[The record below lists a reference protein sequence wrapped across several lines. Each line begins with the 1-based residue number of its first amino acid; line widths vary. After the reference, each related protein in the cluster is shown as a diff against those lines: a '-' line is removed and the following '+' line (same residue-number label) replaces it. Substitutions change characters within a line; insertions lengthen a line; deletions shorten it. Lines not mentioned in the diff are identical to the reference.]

1 VYELEHAV
9 ADEVVVSMR
18 DAVAQLA
25 TRGAGKGV
33 GVEAFSFS
41 ADPRTNSI
49 VVVGDEQTH
58 GFISMVLAQLDVPPK
73 DSTQVVTLI
82 FPLTISDANEVARQ
96 VQQLFAGRRMAGV
109 EPPVATP
116 NIGMNTLIVRG
127 TQAQLDEVQ
136 KLINDLE
143 GITPPG
149 QGEQKNYTV
158 RLLYAKAEDVANT
171 LNDYFNRK
179 FNAMRAG
186 NVKGVKPTDMQVTI
200 APDVNSNQLFVF
212 ASDAIKAEIDQL
224 IETMDVEGAGA
235 ANALQTRIFAM
246 TFADPNQTA
255 NAINNAY
262 MQRGRFAEAER
273 VQAVPEYGTRSV
285 IVTANAENMAK
296 VEELLT
302 QLDSDTG
309 HGRRNFTYQVKEA
322 RVVDLVNVMR
332 DFVNQSMTRTG
343 RGQLPITLVANE
355 ATNTMLVSCTATE
368 YDELLPIIDLLDRPP
383 EAETG
388 RYAKA
393 YKLKYSD
400 PGSVQN
406 IIQNAFQERG
416 RLRPE
421 DTVTAAVDWGTSMLI
436 VVANE
441 ENHVKVASL
450 LEEMDQAEVGGMEV
464 RQIRVENAGAQE
476 VTQALQQTFIQGQRQ
491 VRGASSMSI
500 VNPPGTQ
507 VILVRSDARTF
518 EEIKQVVM
526 DLDQPDGVGGGD
538 VRVVVL
544 ENVDASEAKTIL
556 EDYLRKPGG
565 GRSASQLVG
574 DIRVTAAESLNAV
587 VISGPTGQIEQAV
600 AVVKEFDLDP
610 TETGGAPQV
619 IQIEHGDA
627 VQIAETLTRM
637 FTGQGG
643 RGRGA
648 AEAPVIEG
656 MAGTNTLLVK
666 ARPADMSQ
674 IRAIVASLDT
684 EEMAEAVSKVEII
697 QVAQGIDIEDLA
709 ASIERAINEAE
720 RRRVQGQRG
729 ATANEITIETDARTN
744 TLLLTATPAQ
754 VKQVRELVSTLETMK
769 PLGPSRILIR
779 KPAHRSATEIKQV
792 LDELIEEGS
801 SSGGSGR
808 RSSGSSRP
816 RRSSGRGR

>member
-1 VYELEHAV
+1 V
-9 ADEVVVSMR
+9 
-18 DAVAQLA
+18 
-25 TRGAGKGV
+25 
-33 GVEAFSFS
+33 
-41 ADPRTNSI
+41 
-49 VVVGDEQTH
+49 
-58 GFISMVLAQLDVPPK
+58 
-73 DSTQVVTLI
+73 
-82 FPLTISDANEVARQ
+82 
-96 VQQLFAGRRMAGV
+96 
-109 EPPVATP
+109 
-116 NIGMNTLIVRG
+116 
-127 TQAQLDEVQ
+127 
-136 KLINDLE
+136 
-143 GITPPG
+143 
-149 QGEQKNYTV
+149 
-158 RLLYAKAEDVANT
+158 
-171 LNDYFNRK
+171 
-179 FNAMRAG
+179 
-186 NVKGVKPTDMQVTI
+186 
-200 APDVNSNQLFVF
+200 
-212 ASDAIKAEIDQL
+212 
-224 IETMDVEGAGA
+224 
-235 ANALQTRIFAM
+235 
-246 TFADPNQTA
+246 
-255 NAINNAY
+255 
-262 MQRGRFAEAER
+262 
-273 VQAVPEYGTRSV
+273 YGTRSV
-285 IVTANAENMAK
+285 IVTANAENMSK
-296 VEELLT
+296 VEDLLT
-302 QLDSDTG
+302 QLDSETG
-309 HGRRNFTYQVKEA
+309 HGRKNFTYQVKEA

-332 DFVNQSMTRTG
+332 DFVNQSMSRTG

-355 ATNTMLVSCTATE
+355 ATNTMLVSCTQSE
-368 YDELLPIIDLLDRPP
+368 YDELLPIIELLDRPP

-388 RYAKA
+388 RYARA

-400 PGSVQN
+400 PGSVNN

-421 DTVTAAVDWGTSMLI
+421 DRVTAAVDWGTSMLI

-476 VTQALQQTFIQGQRQ
+476 VAQALQQTFIHGQRQ
-491 VRGASSMSI
+491 VRGASTMSI

-518 EEIKQVVM
+518 EEIKQVVAE
-526 DLDQPDGVGGGD
+526 LDQADGVGGGD

-544 ENVDASEAKTIL
+544 ENVDAGEAKTIL

-565 GRSASQLVG
+565 GRGGQLVG
-574 DIRVTAAESLNAV
+574 DVRVTAAESLNAV
-587 VISGPTGQIEQAV
+587 VISGPSGQIEQAA

-627 VQIAETLTRM
+627 VQIAETLSRM

-684 EEMAEAVSKVEII
+684 EEMAEGAANIEII
-697 QVAQGIDIEDLA
+697 RVAQGIDVVELA

-720 RRRVQGQRG
+720 RQRVQGQRG
-729 ATANEITIETDARTN
+729 ARVNEITIEPDTRTN
-744 TLLLTATPAQ
+744 ALILSGTKAQ
-754 VKQVRELVSTLETMK
+754 ARQVRELVSTLENMK
-769 PLGPSRILIR
+769 PVGPSRILIR

-801 SSGGSGR
+801 SSGSSGR
-808 RSSGSSRP
+808 RSSGSRRP